1 MATKKLQIDIISD
14 VMCPWCIVGY
24 RRLEQALSQFNN
36 IDVNIQW
43 HPFELNPTM
52 GPEGQN
58 LGEHIAE
65 KYGSSPEQSA
75 QNRQQLTQIGADLG
89 FEFNFS
95 DSSRIYN
102 TLLAHQ
108 LLYWAAESGKQTELK
123 LTLFSSYFTEQKN
136 PDDIEV
142 LIEAATKVG
151 LDADEARAVL
161 TDKRYEK
168 AVKQQ
173 EQLWINRGI
182 QAVPAIVFNQQYLIS
197 GAQEPA
203 TIAELITKLTTE
215 EM

>member
-1 MATKKLQIDIISD
+1 MATNQLQIDIISD

-24 RRLEQALSQFNN
+24 RRLEQALSQFN
-36 IDVNIQW
+36 DLEVKIQW

-52 GPEGQN
+52 GPEGQH

-65 KYGSSPEQSA
+65 KYGSTPEQSA
-75 QNRQQLTQIGADLG
+75 QNRQRLTQMGADLG

-123 LTLFSSYFTEQKN
+123 LALFSSYFTQQQN

-142 LIEAATKVG
+142 LINIATQVG
-151 LDADEARAVL
+151 LDADEARVVL
-161 TDKRYEK
+161 SDKRYEK
-168 AVKQQ
+168 AVKEA
-173 EQLWINRGI
+173 EQFWISRGI
-182 QAVPAIVFNQQYLIS
+182 QAVPAIVFNQQYLVS

-203 TIAELITKLTTE
+203 TIAELITKLTSE
-215 EM
+215 EA

>member
-1 MATKKLQIDIISD
+1 MATNQLQIDIISD

-24 RRLEQALSQFNN
+24 RRLERALSQF
-36 IDVNIQW
+36 DDLEVKLQW
-43 HPFELNPTM
+43 HPFELNPAM
-52 GPEGQN
+52 GPEGQH

-65 KYGSSPEQSA
+65 KYGSTPEQST
-75 QNRQQLTQIGADLG
+75 QNRQRLTQMGADLG

-95 DSSRIYN
+95 DASRIYN
-102 TLLAHQ
+102 TLQAHQ

-123 LTLFSSYFTEQKN
+123 LALFSSYFTDQKN

-161 TDKRYEK
+161 TEKRFET
-168 AVKQQ
+168 AVKEE
-173 EQLWINRGI
+173 EQLWISRGI

-197 GAQEPA
+197 GAQDPD
-203 TIAELITKLTTE
+203 TIAELISKLTTE
-215 EM
+215 DA

>member
-1 MATKKLQIDIISD
+1 MATNQLQIDIISD

-24 RRLEQALSQFNN
+24 RRLEQALSQFN
-36 IDVNIQW
+36 DLEVKIQW

-52 GPEGQN
+52 GPEGQH

-65 KYGSSPEQSA
+65 KYGSTPEQSA
-75 QNRQQLTQIGADLG
+75 LNRQRLTQMGADLG

-123 LTLFSSYFTEQKN
+123 LALFSSYFTQQQN

-142 LIEAATKVG
+142 LINIATQVG
-151 LDADEARAVL
+151 LDADEARVVL
-161 TDKRYEK
+161 SDKRYEK
-168 AVKQQ
+168 AVKEA
-173 EQLWINRGI
+173 EQLWISRGI
-182 QAVPAIVFNQQYLIS
+182 QAVPAIVFNQQYLVS

-215 EM
+215 EA

>member
-1 MATKKLQIDIISD
+1 MATNQLQIDIISD

-24 RRLEQALSQFNN
+24 RRLEQALSQF
-36 IDVNIQW
+36 DDLEVKLQW
-43 HPFELNPTM
+43 HPFELNPAM
-52 GPEGQN
+52 GPEGQH

-65 KYGSSPEQSA
+65 KYGSTPEQSS
-75 QNRQQLTQIGADLG
+75 QNRQRLTQMGADLG

-95 DSSRIYN
+95 DASRIYN
-102 TLLAHQ
+102 TLQAHQ

-123 LTLFSSYFTEQKN
+123 LALFSCYFTDQKN

-161 TDKRYEK
+161 TDKRFET
-168 AVKQQ
+168 AVKEE

-182 QAVPAIVFNQQYLIS
+182 QAVPAIVFNQQYLVS
-197 GAQEPA
+197 GAQDPD
-203 TIAELITKLTTE
+203 TIAELISKLTTE
-215 EM
+215 DA

>member
-1 MATKKLQIDIISD
+1 MATNQLQIDIISD

-24 RRLEQALSQFNN
+24 RRLEQALSQF
-36 IDVNIQW
+36 DDLEVKLQW
-43 HPFELNPTM
+43 HPFELNPAM
-52 GPEGQN
+52 GPEGQH

-65 KYGSSPEQSA
+65 KYGSTPEQST
-75 QNRQQLTQIGADLG
+75 QNRQRLTQMGADLG

-95 DSSRIYN
+95 DASRIYN
-102 TLLAHQ
+102 TLQAHQ

-123 LTLFSSYFTEQKN
+123 LALFSSYFTDQKN

-161 TDKRYEK
+161 TDKRFET
-168 AVKQQ
+168 AVKEE
-173 EQLWINRGI
+173 EQLWISRGI

-197 GAQEPA
+197 GAQDPD
-203 TIAELITKLTTE
+203 TIAELISKLTTE
-215 EM
+215 DA

>member
-1 MATKKLQIDIISD
+1 MATKQLQIDIISD

-24 RRLEQALSQFNN
+24 RRLEQALSQFNDL
-36 IDVNIQW
+36 DVNIQW
-43 HPFELNPTM
+43 HPFELNPKM
-52 GPEGQN
+52 GPEGQH

-65 KYGSSPEQSA
+65 KYGSTPEQSA
-75 QNRQQLTQIGADLG
+75 QNRQRLTQMGADLG

-102 TLLAHQ
+102 TLQAHQ

-123 LTLFSSYFTEQKN
+123 LALFSSYFTEQKN

-142 LIEAATKVG
+142 LIEAAAQVG
-151 LDADEARAVL
+151 LDANEARAVL
-161 TDKRYEK
+161 TDKRFEA
-168 AVKQQ
+168 AVKEE
-173 EQLWINRGI
+173 EQLWIGRGI

-215 EM
+215 EA

>member
-1 MATKKLQIDIISD
+1 MATNQLQIDIISD

-24 RRLEQALSQFNN
+24 RRLEKALSQF
-36 IDVNIQW
+36 DDLEVKLQW
-43 HPFELNPTM
+43 HPFELNPAM
-52 GPEGQN
+52 GPEGQH

-65 KYGSSPEQSA
+65 KYGSTPEQST
-75 QNRQQLTQIGADLG
+75 QNRQRLTQMGADLG

-95 DSSRIYN
+95 DASRIYN
-102 TLLAHQ
+102 TLQAHQ

-123 LTLFSSYFTEQKN
+123 LALFSSYFTDQKN

-161 TDKRYEK
+161 TDKRFET
-168 AVKQQ
+168 AVKEE
-173 EQLWINRGI
+173 EQLWISRGI

-197 GAQEPA
+197 GAQDPD
-203 TIAELITKLTTE
+203 TIAELISKLTTE
-215 EM
+215 DA

>member
-1 MATKKLQIDIISD
+1 MTTNQLQIDIISD

-24 RRLEQALSQFNN
+24 RRLEQALSKF
-36 IDVNIQW
+36 DDLEVTLQW
-43 HPFELNPTM
+43 HPFELNPAM
-52 GPEGQN
+52 GPEGQH

-65 KYGSSPEQSA
+65 KYGSTPEQSA
-75 QNRQQLTQIGADLG
+75 QNRQRLTQMGADLG

-108 LLYWAAESGKQTELK
+108 LLYWAAESGKQTDLK
-123 LTLFSSYFTEQKN
+123 LALFSSYFTEQKN

-151 LDADEARAVL
+151 LNADEARAVL
-161 TDKRYEK
+161 TDKRFEA
-168 AVKQQ
+168 AVKEE
-173 EQLWINRGI
+173 EQLWISRGI
-182 QAVPAIVFNQQYLIS
+182 QAVPAIVFNQQYLVS
-197 GAQEPA
+197 GAQDPD

-215 EM
+215 EA

>member
-1 MATKKLQIDIISD
+1 MATNQLQIDIISD

-24 RRLEQALSQFNN
+24 RRLEQALSQFN
-36 IDVNIQW
+36 DLEVKIQW

-52 GPEGQN
+52 GPEGQH

-65 KYGSSPEQSA
+65 KYGSTPEQSA
-75 QNRQQLTQIGADLG
+75 QNRQRLTQMGADLG

-123 LTLFSSYFTEQKN
+123 LALFSSYFTQQQN

-142 LIEAATKVG
+142 LINIATQVG
-151 LDADEARAVL
+151 LDADEARVVL
-161 TDKRYEK
+161 SDKRYEK
-168 AVKQQ
+168 AVKEA
-173 EQLWINRGI
+173 EQLWISRGI
-182 QAVPAIVFNQQYLIS
+182 QAVPAIVFNQQYLVS

-215 EM
+215 EA

>member
-1 MATKKLQIDIISD
+1 MATNQLQIDIISD

-24 RRLEQALSQFNN
+24 RRLEQALSQFN
-36 IDVNIQW
+36 DLEVKIQW

-52 GPEGQN
+52 GPEGQH

-65 KYGSSPEQSA
+65 KYGSTPEQSA
-75 QNRQQLTQIGADLG
+75 QNRQRLTQMGADLG

-123 LTLFSSYFTEQKN
+123 LALFSSYFTQQQN

-142 LIEAATKVG
+142 LINIATQVG
-151 LDADEARAVL
+151 LDADEARVVL
-161 TDKRYEK
+161 SDKRYEK
-168 AVKQQ
+168 AVKEA
-173 EQLWINRGI
+173 EQLWISRGI
-182 QAVPAIVFNQQYLIS
+182 QAVPVIVFNQQYLVS

-215 EM
+215 EA

>member
-1 MATKKLQIDIISD
+1 MASKQLQIDIVSD

-24 RRLEQALSQFNN
+24 RRLELALSQFDDL
-36 IDVNIQW
+36 DVTLKW

-52 GPEGQN
+52 GPEGQH

-65 KYGSSPEQSA
+65 KYGSTPEQSA
-75 QNRQQLTQIGADLG
+75 QNRQRLTQMGADLG

-108 LLYWAAESGKQTELK
+108 LLYWAAGSGKQTELK
-123 LTLFSSYFTEQKN
+123 LALFTSYFTEQEN

-142 LIEAATKVG
+142 LVEAATGVG
-151 LDADEARAVL
+151 LDADEARAIL

-168 AVKQQ
+168 AVKEE

-182 QAVPAIVFNQQYLIS
+182 QAVPAIVFNQQYLVS

-203 TIAELITKLTTE
+203 TIAELIAKLTADAA
-215 EM
+215 

>member
-1 MATKKLQIDIISD
+1 MATNQLQIDIISD

-24 RRLEQALSQFNN
+24 RRLEQALSQFN
-36 IDVNIQW
+36 DLEVKIQW
-43 HPFELNPTM
+43 HPFELNPIM
-52 GPEGQN
+52 GPEGQH

-65 KYGSSPEQSA
+65 KYGSTPEQSA
-75 QNRQQLTQIGADLG
+75 QNRQRLTQMGADLG

-123 LTLFSSYFTEQKN
+123 LALFSSYFTQQEN

-142 LIEAATKVG
+142 LINIATQVG
-151 LDADEARAVL
+151 LDADEARVML

-168 AVKQQ
+168 AVKEA
-173 EQLWINRGI
+173 EQLWISRGI
-182 QAVPAIVFNQQYLIS
+182 QAVPAIVFNQQYLVS

-215 EM
+215 EA